1 MLYFIMATQKGTS
14 GCKNT
19 SFEPLNVKIVLKL
32 TCSSDENDALTKNPN
47 GNAFFFAHAQIRN
60 G

>member
-1 MLYFIMATQKGTS
+1 MATQKGTS